1 MPINGSQYPVAAVG
15 AVVFK
20 DSRVLLVKRKNA
32 PAKDLW
38 AIPGGKIKPG
48 ERLQEAAERE
58 ILEETGLIVKAADPV
73 FSFDVIERDDT
84 GKIKF
89 HYVIIDLM
97 AKYISGEIR
106 ASDDAIE
113 ARWIT
118 SQDLSV
124 LSINEKTRFLLK
136 EKFDFY

>member
-1 MPINGSQYPVAAVG
+1 MQVNETKFPVVAVG
-15 AVVFK
+15 AVIFK
-20 DSRVLLVKRKNA
+20 DDSVLLVRRKNA
-32 PAKDLW
+32 PAKDFW

-73 FSFDVIERDDT
+73 FSFDVIERDKT
-84 GKIKF
+84 GEIQF
-89 HYVIIDLM
+89 HYVIIDLI
-97 AKYISGEIR
+97 AHYLSGQIK
-106 ASDDAIE
+106 AADDAVE

-118 SQDLSV
+118 RQDLSS
-124 LSINEKTRFLLK
+124 LSINEKTRLLLK